1 MAPPTRSAP
10 LLRLAVALT
19 IFIIGICVLNGL
31 DHPRTLAHELS
42 TILSNQTLTLQLSEH
57 DDTGIAAVYV
67 PASLKDNGRTS
78 IFWGG
83 LFALGTAGAYIY
95 GKIQDHIFSQLYA
108 LDKDAKDVPKG
119 EKLRFHLQGVR
130 NLDLTGWLVT
140 TGPKDTFMAWTFSVC
155 SMAGVLYI
163 AVLTAVQAVTNDIV
177 VDQLRQFL
185 NNGETTNNTVF
196 GSSIDHGSYTLESWT
211 CQTKSLLATSVN
223 SRTTAQ
229 VAGALKKSCH
239 DGRKTRYLLQKPA
252 WMAIPL
258 ENDDGEDDDSEEDD
272 DDPMARF
279 GSNAREQWLLEE
291 G

>member
-10 LLRLAVALT
+10 LLRLTVALT

-31 DHPRTLAHELS
+31 DHPRTLTHELS

-57 DDTGIAAVYV
+57 DDTSTAAAYV
-67 PASLKDNGRTS
+67 PASLKDNGCAS

-95 GKIQDHIFSQLYA
+95 GKIQDHIFFQLYA

-119 EKLRFHLQGVR
+119 EKLRFYLQGVR
-130 NLDLTGWLVT
+130 NLDLTGWLVA
-140 TGPKDTFMAWTFSVC
+140 TGPKDTFMAWILSAC
-155 SMAGVLYI
+155 SIAGVLYI
-163 AVLTAVQAVTNDIV
+163 IVLTAIQAFSNDVV

-185 NNGETTNNTVF
+185 DNGETTDDTVF
-196 GSSIDHGSYTLESWT
+196 GSSDDHGSYSLESWT
-211 CQTKSLLATSVN
+211 CQIKSLLATSTD

-229 VAGALKKSCH
+229 VADVLKKSCH

-258 ENDDGEDDDSEEDD
+258 ENDDGEDDDSEDE
-272 DDPMARF
+272 DPMARF
-279 GSNAREQWLLEE
+279 GGNAREQWLLEE